1 MSRVKICGLKT
12 VEEIRMVNDLLP
24 DYVGFVFA
32 KSKRQISFS
41 QAIAMKQ
48 NLSAKIK
55 SVGVFVNAPKEEVL
69 QAASLGIV
77 DLLQLHGDEDWE
89 YVQQIKA
96 ETGLPVIKAIRVRN
110 REDILR
116 GEELPCD
123 YLLLDTYRAGA
134 AVGKSLTGS

>member
-12 VEEIRMVNDLLP
+12 VEEIRMVNGLLP

-55 SVGVFVNAPKEEVL
+55 SVGVFVNAPKEEVRRRP
-69 QAASLGIV
+69 V
-77 DLLQLHGDEDWE
+77 W
-89 YVQQIKA
+89 
-96 ETGLPVIKAIRVRN
+96 GL
-110 REDILR
+110 
-116 GEELPCD
+116 
-123 YLLLDTYRAGA
+123 
-134 AVGKSLTGS
+134 